1 LGLAPTL
8 SDPNNNFTI
17 YAPTDAAFKAA
28 GFATTQDVA
37 NTSPAVLR
45 QVLLNHA
52 ISGGQFIRANKY
64 DCSSSRRRNVNLQ
77 RVSKWNFYSKSS
89 GITTPANIQIFNVV
103 MGSAYY
109 R

>member
-1 LGLAPTL
+1 MPFQEGNL
-8 SDPNNNFTI
+8 SEQTS
-17 YAPTDAAFKAA
+17 TTAAAA
-28 GFATTQDVA
+28 G
-37 NTSPAVLR
+37 
-45 QVLLNHA
+45 
-52 ISGGQFIRANKY
+52 GGT
-64 DCSSSRRRNVNLQ
+64 LTQ